1 MKSIKKIA
9 IVGQL
14 GDPKTGLGKAINDFN
29 RYAIEKLGNKNVST
43 IDIINNKR
51 FIVHILNIITC
62 KTDAF
67 YFTPAGSLG
76 GHLRDIV
83 YLLMMIF
90 RNKIIILHFHNSHFG
105 KVISSNRLL
114 LWINQFIFKNV
125 DRIIILGNKQKKM
138 FNKLQIPDNKFKI
151 IRNGI
156 DSYLFIDESIFNEK
170 EGKNIIYFSNMK
182 VEKGYLEVLEVAKK
196 MMNTPYHFYFSGKFY
211 DEEKENEF
219 RMEIEKFNNVTYI
232 NGVYGIEKRQL
243 LEKMDIFILPSNFKD
258 ETLPISMIEAMA
270 CGLYIITTDVGVI
283 SEVIIPD
290 TSYLLPDK
298 TSESIINAIQQIPKN
313 LSYEKYQIKTL
324 KQKYNQETILE
335 TILNTVVEC
344 RNEE

>member
-29 RYAIEKLGNKNVST
+29 NYAIEKLNQKNVST
-43 IDIINNKR
+43 IDIINNKN
-51 FIVHILNIITC
+51 FIVHILNILKC

-83 YLLMMIF
+83 YLLIMIF
-90 RNKIIILHFHNSHFG
+90 RKKIIILHFHNSHFG
-105 KVISSNRLL
+105 KVISSNPLL
-114 LWINQFIFKNV
+114 IWINQFIFKNV
-125 DRIIILGNKQKKM
+125 DRIIILGNQQKEM
-138 FNKLQIPDNKFKI
+138 FTKLNIPDNKFKV

-156 DSYLFIDESIFNEK
+156 DSYLFIDEITFNKK
-170 EGKNIIYFSNMK
+170 EGTNIIYFSNMK

-196 MMNTPYHFYFSGKFY
+196 MINTAYHFYFSGKFY
-211 DEEKENEF
+211 DEEEENKF
-219 RMEIEKFNNVTYI
+219 RLEIEKLDNVTYI
-232 NGVYGIEKRQL
+232 NGVYGKDKRQL

-270 CGLYIITTDVGVI
+270 CGLYIIVTDVGVI

-298 TSESIINAIQQIPKN
+298 TSESILKAIQQVPKN
-313 LSYEKYQIKTL
+313 LSYESHQIERLKEKYK
-324 KQKYNQETILE
+324 QETILE
-335 TILNTVVEC
+335 SILNTVLEC
-344 RNEE
+344 GNEE